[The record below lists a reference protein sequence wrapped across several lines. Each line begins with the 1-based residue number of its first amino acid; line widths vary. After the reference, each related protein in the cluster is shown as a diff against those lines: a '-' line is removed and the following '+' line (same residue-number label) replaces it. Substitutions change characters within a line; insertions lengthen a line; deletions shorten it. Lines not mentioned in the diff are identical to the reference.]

1 MRFVNNVGRGAIV
14 AIAALCCCAY
24 ALQPLRQPRL
34 ALQAVRHQRLAL
46 RAAPA
51 PDYQDYLI
59 TDSADLSNRP
69 PLTSALANP
78 RDGLALALLAVGG
91 RISLANVFGA
101 YDDTYVDA
109 ERLAVGLGVASAVA
123 TVLQLG
129 TNYNITPNKRRG
141 IVDDGTVNA
150 FAGAYSLAVSWLALR
165 ASAACPPDL
174 AAYDALCAVLAVLVF
189 TYGAIA
195 PVLTLLGT
203 YGSERPELSDTETLR
218 ATGLVAIGA
227 LGAIFIPDCVAFG
240 LGGADWW
247 DRVSAIHPSQQTVHS
262 RRPSRRPSRVWDTRP
277 NDLFPRSSRA
287 RRASLPFSPRRRQWL
302 RIGLA
307 RRAAPR
313 SRRSSQHLWLFV
325 LCLQ

>member
-14 AIAALCCCAY
+14 AIAALACSAH
-24 ALQPLRQPRL
+24 ALHHQPGPFDRRP
-34 ALQAVRHQRLAL
+34 RLAL
-46 RAAPA
+46 RAAP
-51 PDYQDYLI
+51 DYLI

-78 RDGLALALLAVGG
+78 RDSLALALLAVGG

-109 ERLAVGLGVASAVA
+109 ERLAVGLGAANAVA
-123 TVLQLG
+123 AVAQLA
-129 TNYNITPNKRRG
+129 TNYNISPNKRRG
-141 IVDDGTVNA
+141 IIDDATVTA
-150 FAGAYSLAVSWLALR
+150 FASAYSLAVSWLALR

-189 TYGAIA
+189 AYGAAA

-203 YGSERPELSDTETLR
+203 YGSERPELSDTEQLR

-247 DRVSAIHPSQQTVHS
+247 DRVSAIHPAQQTLESSTSLFALFATEASMVAH
-262 RRPSRRPSRVWDTRP
+262 RVGK
-277 NDLFPRSSRA
+277 A
-287 RRASLPFSPRRRQWL
+287 GCAPFAQIVP
-302 RIGLA
+302 A
-307 RRAAPR
+307 FVVVC
-313 SRRSSQHLWLFV
+313 FV
-325 LCLQ
+325 LAIAPCVGALHWLGGDISFFSFYRD

>member
-59 TDSADLSNRP
+59 TDSAELSNRP

-141 IVDDGTVNA
+141 ICRRRNGERVRRCVLPCRLVARFARVGGVSAGPGGLRRALRGACGARLHVRRHCACVDA
-150 FAGAYSLAVSWLALR
+150 ARHLRLR
-165 ASAACPPDL
+165 ASRTFRHGNPA
-174 AAYDALCAVLAVLVF
+174 
-189 TYGAIA
+189 GH
-195 PVLTLLGT
+195 
-203 YGSERPELSDTETLR
+203 GSGR
-218 ATGLVAIGA
+218 
-227 LGAIFIPDCVAFG
+227 
-240 LGGADWW
+240 DW
-247 DRVSAIHPSQQTVHS
+247 
-262 RRPSRRPSRVWDTRP
+262 
-277 NDLFPRSSRA
+277 RA
-287 RRASLPFSPRRRQWL
+287 RRHFHPRLRRVRTRWG
-302 RIGLA
+302 GLVGP
-307 RRAAPR
+307 RERDPPIAADGP
-313 SRRSSQHLWLFV
+313 
-325 LCLQ
+325 